1 MFGAMIRIQEYE
13 CCVEVSGYCGCE
25 SPQDRNGDDGLIDLN
40 IPEAILKKKSK
51 KKMFCFFFFF
61 PESDWISAIS
71 SSYSQEMICLFL
83 QCLRC
88 LQKQLKVLFPHL
100 ESLVLWLPP
109 ISTTEANS
117 LAFCPAPQ
125 LAYSTGEPWL
135 LGVTG
140 AAPGHV
146 LVAPPVV
153 FLWVP
158 HTALP
163 SRTLPR
169 IKQHEGRSVARK
181 DLQHFQKS
189 RALRAP
195 TG

>member
-51 KKMFCFFFFF
+51 KKCFFFFF

-88 LQKQLKVLFPHL
+88 LQKQLKSFISSSREPGLMTTSPL
-100 ESLVLWLPP
+100 APLKLTALPL
-109 ISTTEANS
+109 SR
-117 LAFCPAPQ
+117 
-125 LAYSTGEPWL
+125 
-135 LGVTG
+135 
-140 AAPGHV
+140 
-146 LVAPPVV
+146 PPVSLQYWRTMTSGSYGCCPRTRPSV
-153 FLWVP
+153 PTSGVLMWVP

-169 IKQHEGRSVARK
+169 IKQHEGGV
-181 DLQHFQKS
+181 LQEGPATFPEVQS
-189 RALRAP
+189 PQGTNRLV
-195 TG
+195 

>member
-1 MFGAMIRIQEYE
+1 
-13 CCVEVSGYCGCE
+13 
-25 SPQDRNGDDGLIDLN
+25 
-40 IPEAILKKKSK
+40 
-51 KKMFCFFFFF
+51 
-61 PESDWISAIS
+61 
-71 SSYSQEMICLFL
+71 MICLFL

-125 LAYSTGEPWL
+125 LAYSTGEPRL

-195 TG
+195 TGSCELVFNSREKRQRARLDGELWALSKGIRTVVASSGKNQTSSYASSSVPMYLRLPSLPS